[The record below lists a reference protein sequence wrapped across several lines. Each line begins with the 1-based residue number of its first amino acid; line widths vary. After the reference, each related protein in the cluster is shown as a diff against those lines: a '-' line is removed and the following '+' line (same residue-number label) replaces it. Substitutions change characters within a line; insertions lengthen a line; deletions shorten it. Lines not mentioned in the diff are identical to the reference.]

1 MGIKIE
7 GMGKLLKAV
16 KALEKRAVKDA
27 SESVTVGFVQ
37 TYAIFVHEDRT
48 AHHTVGEAG
57 FLAKAAT
64 AFRPA
69 LAQDITNEVK
79 GGKPLKRALLSAG
92 RILLRAAQD
101 ITPVDTGALKGS
113 GFVTDTKNEDQAAEQ
128 AFGKSELIRQTAIGR
143 RTRKR
148 FRSKK

>member
-1 MGIKIE
+1 MAVKIE
-7 GMGKLLKAV
+7 GLASLRKTLRAMEKKAQ
-16 KALEKRAVKDA
+16 KDA

-57 FLAKAAT
+57 FLTKAAG
-64 AFRPA
+64 AFRSA
-69 LAQDITNEVK
+69 LFQDIGNEVK
-79 GGKPLKRALLSAG
+79 GGKTIRKAMLSAG
-92 RILLRAAQD
+92 KILLKAAQD

-128 AFGKSELIRQTAIGR
+128 AFGKSELIRQTALGR
-143 RTRKR
+143 RSRKR
-148 FRSKK
+148 FRLPK